1 MCFYRNFRNLFFF
14 FNFYKKHPWNFD
26 RDCIHLQIALGDMDI
41 LTILILLIQDSG
53 MFFPGIEYCV

>member
-1 MCFYRNFRNLFFF
+1 M
-14 FNFYKKHPWNFD
+14 FNFYQKHPWNFD